1 MDDKR
6 TLLAFLLIGLIFVLS
21 PYYYEWM
28 GMTPKP
34 EGPNPEEVEDA
45 EYLEREDKVAEKIER
60 PIEIE
65 NQQKQDRRKWE
76 PSEVETSQQ
85 ESIKSTIKYTP
96 QKVYV
101 ETPLF
106 NLVFS
111 TKGGVLTSAELTQFY
126 LYDQNPVQLISSR
139 GQGLA
144 LSLQQIN
151 RIEDLSRTEFVPN
164 QEVIRFQEGQK
175 QLIMTAQLS
184 NNRIIQKVYTFDSE
198 RYGFDLEVR
207 YEGFSEDVDAFVSWN
222 GGVPFTEKDL
232 EMDLLEMSSIA
243 SFNNER
249 IEIQVDDKESETW
262 DSEGGLQWIGAR
274 NKYFLTAIIPS
285 EQEIRLKARLNGDR
299 TGPNLLP
306 DYNFEIG
313 RQLSS
318 VGSWKSTVYIGPLDY
333 DVLIH
338 YGVGLEQAI
347 DFGWPVVRSVTKFL
361 LIVFKE
367 AFQYIPN
374 YGWIIILFAVVIKV
388 IFYPFQAK
396 SLESMR
402 KMQEI
407 QPKISALREKYKNDS
422 QRLSQETMKL
432 YKKEGVNPV
441 GGCLPML
448 PQMPIFFALYTLF
461 SSTIELRQAPFALW
475 ITDLSMPD
483 EVIIGGFG
491 LRVLPLLVA
500 FSMFVQ
506 QKMTMKDPKQAVF
519 VYVMP
524 VFMAFIFW
532 GMSSGLNLYWM
543 LFNTLAV
550 GQQLIVNRSRN
561 SGQDASSGSFG

>member
-34 EGPNPEEVEDA
+34 EGPTPEEAGNA
-45 EYLEREDKVAEKIER
+45 EYLEREERVAEKIER
-60 PIEIE
+60 PIEVGNKQVKD
-65 NQQKQDRRKWE
+65 NQQWRS
-76 PSEVETSQQ
+76 SEVESAQQ
-85 ESIKSTIKYTP
+85 ESVRSTIASSQSSQYTP
-96 QKVYV
+96 KNVYV

-111 TKGGVLTSAELTQFY
+111 TKGGVLTSAELNQFQ
-126 LYDQNPVQLISSR
+126 LYDKSPVQLIGSS

-144 LSLQQIN
+144 LSLQQID
-151 RIEDLSRTEFVPN
+151 RIENLSKAEFVPD
-164 QEVIRFQEGQK
+164 QEIIRFQDGQK
-175 QLIMTAQLS
+175 QLTMTAKLS
-184 NNRIIQKVYTFDSE
+184 GNRIIQKVYTFDSE
-198 RYGFDLEVR
+198 KYGFDMEVR
-207 YEGFSEDVDAFVSWN
+207 YEGFSEDVDALIGWN
-222 GGVPFTEKDL
+222 GGVPFTEKDP

-243 SFNNER
+243 SFNKER
-249 IEIQVDDKESETW
+249 IEIQVDDKENEIW
-262 DSEGGLQWIGAR
+262 DSEGSLQWIGAR

-306 DYNFEIG
+306 DYKFEIG

-333 DVLIH
+333 DILIQ

-347 DFGWPVVRSVTKFL
+347 DFGWPVIRSVTKFL

-367 AFQYIPN
+367 AYKYIPN
-374 YGWIIILFAVVIKV
+374 YGWIILLFALIIKV

-402 KMQEI
+402 KMQEV
-407 QPKISALREKYKNDS
+407 QPKINALREKYKNDS

-448 PQMPIFFALYTLF
+448 PQMPIFFALYNLF

-483 EVIIGGFG
+483 EVMVGGFG

-500 FSMFVQ
+500 SSMFVQ

-519 VYVMP
+519 VYAMP
-524 VFMAFIFW
+524 VFMVFIFW

-543 LFNTLAV
+543 LFNVLAV
-550 GQQLIVNRSRN
+550 GQQLIVNRSPK
-561 SGQDASSGSFG
+561 

>member
-34 EGPNPEEVEDA
+34 EGPTPEEA
-45 EYLEREDKVAEKIER
+45 ENAEFLEREDRVAEKIER
-60 PIEIE
+60 PIEIG
-65 NQQKQDRRKWE
+65 NQQEQDNQQWKS
-76 PSEVETSQQ
+76 SEVETVRQ
-85 ESIKSTIKYTP
+85 ESVRSTTASSPSSQYTP
-96 QKVYV
+96 QNVYV

-111 TKGGVLTSAELTQFY
+111 TKGGVLTSAELSQFQ
-126 LYDQNPVQLISSR
+126 LYDQSPVQLISSR

-144 LSLQQIN
+144 LSLQQID
-151 RIEDLSRTEFVPN
+151 RIEDLSKAEFVPD
-164 QEVIRFQEGQK
+164 QEIIRFQSGQK

-184 NNRIIQKVYTFDSE
+184 NNRIIQKIYTFDSE

-207 YEGFSEDVDAFVSWN
+207 YEGFSEDVDALIGWN
-222 GGVPFTEKDL
+222 GGVPFTEKDPD
-232 EMDLLEMSSIA
+232 MDLLEMSSIA
-243 SFNNER
+243 SFNKER
-249 IEIQVDDKESETW
+249 IEIQVDDKENETW

-285 EQEIRLKARLNGDR
+285 EHERRLKARLNGDR
-299 TGPNLLP
+299 TGSNLLP
-306 DYNFEIG
+306 DYKFEIG

-333 DVLIH
+333 DILIQ

-347 DFGWPVVRSVTKFL
+347 DFGWPVIRSVTKFL

-367 AFQYIPN
+367 AYKYIPN
-374 YGWIIILFAVVIKV
+374 YGWIILLFALIIKV

-402 KMQEI
+402 KMQQV
-407 QPKISALREKYKNDS
+407 QPKINALREKYKNDS

-448 PQMPIFFALYTLF
+448 PQMPIFFALYNLF

-483 EVIIGGFG
+483 EVMVGGFG

-500 FSMFVQ
+500 SSMFVQ
-506 QKMTMKDPKQAVF
+506 QKMTMKDPKQAVI
-519 VYVMP
+519 VYAMP
-524 VFMAFIFW
+524 VFMVFIFW

-543 LFNTLAV
+543 LFNVLAV
-550 GQQLIVNRSRN
+550 GQQLIVNRSN
-561 SGQDASSGSFG
+561 K

>member
-34 EGPNPEEVEDA
+34 EGPTPEEA
-45 EYLEREDKVAEKIER
+45 ENAEFLEREDRVAEKIER
-60 PIEIE
+60 PIEIG
-65 NQQKQDRRKWE
+65 NQQEQDNQQWKS
-76 PSEVETSQQ
+76 SEVETVRQ
-85 ESIKSTIKYTP
+85 ESVRSTTASSPSSQYTP
-96 QKVYV
+96 QNVYV

-111 TKGGVLTSAELTQFY
+111 TKGGVLTSAELSQFQ
-126 LYDQNPVQLISSR
+126 LYDQSPVQLISSR

-144 LSLQQIN
+144 LSLQQID
-151 RIEDLSRTEFVPN
+151 RIEDLSKAEFVPD
-164 QEVIRFQEGQK
+164 QEIIRFQSGQK

-184 NNRIIQKVYTFDSE
+184 NNRIIQKIYTFDSE

-207 YEGFSEDVDAFVSWN
+207 YEGFSEDVDALIGWN
-222 GGVPFTEKDL
+222 GGVPFTEKDP

-243 SFNNER
+243 SFNEER
-249 IEIQVDDKESETW
+249 IEIQVDDKENETW

-285 EQEIRLKARLNGDR
+285 EQERRLKARLNGDR
-299 TGPNLLP
+299 TGSNLLP
-306 DYNFEIG
+306 DYKFEIG

-333 DVLIH
+333 DILIQ

-347 DFGWPVVRSVTKFL
+347 DFGWPVIRSVTKFL

-367 AFQYIPN
+367 AYKYIPN
-374 YGWIIILFAVVIKV
+374 YGWIILLFALIIKV

-407 QPKISALREKYKNDS
+407 QPKINALREKYKNDS

-448 PQMPIFFALYTLF
+448 PQMPIFFALYNLF

-483 EVIIGGFG
+483 EVMVGGFG

-500 FSMFVQ
+500 SSMFVQ
-506 QKMTMKDPKQAVF
+506 QKMTMKDPKQAVI
-519 VYVMP
+519 VYAMP
-524 VFMAFIFW
+524 VFMVFIFW

-543 LFNTLAV
+543 LFNVLAV
-550 GQQLIVNRSRN
+550 GQQLIVNRSN
-561 SGQDASSGSFG
+561 K

>member
-34 EGPNPEEVEDA
+34 EGPTPEEA
-45 EYLEREDKVAEKIER
+45 ENAEFLEREDRVAEKIER
-60 PIEIE
+60 PIEIG
-65 NQQKQDRRKWE
+65 NQQEQDNQQWKS
-76 PSEVETSQQ
+76 SEVETVRQ
-85 ESIKSTIKYTP
+85 ESVRSTTASSPSSQYTP
-96 QKVYV
+96 QNVYV

-111 TKGGVLTSAELTQFY
+111 TKGGVLTSAELSQFQ
-126 LYDQNPVQLISSR
+126 LYDQSPVQLISSR

-144 LSLQQIN
+144 LSLQQID
-151 RIEDLSRTEFVPN
+151 RIEDLSKAEFVPD
-164 QEVIRFQEGQK
+164 QEIIRFQSGQK

-184 NNRIIQKVYTFDSE
+184 NNRIIQKIYTFDSE

-207 YEGFSEDVDAFVSWN
+207 YEGFSEDVDALIGWN
-222 GGVPFTEKDL
+222 GGVPFTEKDPD
-232 EMDLLEMSSIA
+232 MDLLEMSSIA
-243 SFNNER
+243 SFNKER
-249 IEIQVDDKESETW
+249 IEIQVDDKENETW

-285 EQEIRLKARLNGDR
+285 EQERRLKARLNGDR
-299 TGPNLLP
+299 TGSNLLP
-306 DYNFEIG
+306 DYKFEIG

-333 DVLIH
+333 DILIQ

-347 DFGWPVVRSVTKFL
+347 DFGWPVIRSVTKFL

-367 AFQYIPN
+367 AYKYIPN
-374 YGWIIILFAVVIKV
+374 YGWIILLFALIIKV

-402 KMQEI
+402 KMQQV
-407 QPKISALREKYKNDS
+407 QPKINALREKYKNDS

-448 PQMPIFFALYTLF
+448 PQMPIFFALYNLF

-483 EVIIGGFG
+483 EVMVGGFG

-500 FSMFVQ
+500 SSMFVQ
-506 QKMTMKDPKQAVF
+506 QKMTMKDPKQAVI
-519 VYVMP
+519 VYAMP
-524 VFMAFIFW
+524 VFMVFIFW

-543 LFNTLAV
+543 LFNVLAV
-550 GQQLIVNRSRN
+550 GQQLIVNRSN
-561 SGQDASSGSFG
+561 K

>member
-34 EGPNPEEVEDA
+34 KGPNPEEVEDA

-76 PSEVETSQQ
+76 PSEIETSQQ
-85 ESIKSTIKYTP
+85 KSVKYTP
-96 QKVYV
+96 QNVYV
-101 ETPLF
+101 ETPHF

-111 TKGGVLTSAELTQFY
+111 TKGGVLTSAELTQFQ
-126 LYDQNPVQLISSR
+126 LYDQSPVQLISSR

-144 LSLQQIN
+144 LYLQQID
-151 RIEDLSRTEFVPN
+151 RTEDLSRVEFMPD
-164 QEVIRFQEGQK
+164 QEIIRFQEGQK

-184 NNRIIQKVYTFDSE
+184 KNRIIQKVYTFDSE

-207 YEGFSEDVDAFVSWN
+207 YEGFSEDVDASLIWN

-285 EQEIRLKARLNGDR
+285 EQEKRLKARLNGDR

-333 DVLIH
+333 DNLVQ
-338 YGVGLEQAI
+338 YDVGLEQAI
-347 DFGWPVVRSVTKFL
+347 DFGWPIIKSVTKFL
-361 LIVFKE
+361 LIAFKE
-367 AFQYIPN
+367 AHQYVPN
-374 YGWIIILFAVVIKV
+374 YGWIIV
-388 IFYPFQAK
+388 IFVIVMKVVFYPLQRKQIA
-396 SLESMR
+396 SMG
-402 KMQEI
+402 KMQQI
-407 QPKISALREKYKNDS
+407 QPRINELKEKYKNDKARIAKETQKIFKES
-422 QRLSQETMKL
+422 GANPLS
-432 YKKEGVNPV
+432 
-441 GGCLPML
+441 GCLFML
-448 PQMPIFFALYTLF
+448 PQMPIFFSLYNLF

-483 EVIIGGFG
+483 EVVIGGFG
-491 LRVLPLLVA
+491 LHVLPLLVGL
-500 FSMFVQ
+500 SMFVQ
-506 QKMTMKDPKQAVF
+506 MKQTMRDPKQAF
-519 VYVMP
+519 LPYVMS
-524 VFMAFIFW
+524 VFMTFIFY

-543 LFNTLAV
+543 AFNILTIV
-550 GQQLIVNRSRN
+550 QQHIIKKPVAEA
-561 SGQDASSGSFG
+561 GTGSFDFR